1 MKLRQTNGT
10 EAQIIITVHR
20 TRGRM
25 KLHPTNGTE
34 IPSDDGAS
42 REGSYGTAPDGR
54 NQNLNGVMHDNHD
67 YKRDNASVNR
77 RDNPIGRSASPV
89 KGHSM
94 GNTVRSSQS
103 DSLKV
108 IPRTVRTDRSRGW
121 SNLSRE
127 RGRGPERAKR
137 AEGPSGQSILTRGPS
152 GQTERSGNASSQNLA
167 IQGSHG

>member
-42 REGSYGTAPDGR
+42 REGPYGTAPDGR
-54 NQNLNGVMHDNHD
+54 NRNLNGVMHDNHD

-94 GNTVRSSQS
+94 GNPVRSSQS

-127 RGRGPERAKR
+127 RERGV
-137 AEGPSGQSILTRGPS
+137 PSGQR
-152 GQTERSGNASSQNLA
+152 EREGREANL
-167 IQGSHG
+167 S

>member
-1 MKLRQTNGT
+1 MIKDSAENPAASPLFSQVCARKRQSREGSIQRTRGRMKLRQTNGT

-42 REGSYGTAPDGR
+42 REGPYGTAPDGR
-54 NQNLNGVMHDNHD
+54 NRNLNGVMHDNHD

-108 IPRTVRTDRSRGW
+108 IPRTVRTDRSRG
-121 SNLSRE
+121 
-127 RGRGPERAKR
+127 
-137 AEGPSGQSILTRGPS
+137 
-152 GQTERSGNASSQNLA
+152 
-167 IQGSHG
+167 